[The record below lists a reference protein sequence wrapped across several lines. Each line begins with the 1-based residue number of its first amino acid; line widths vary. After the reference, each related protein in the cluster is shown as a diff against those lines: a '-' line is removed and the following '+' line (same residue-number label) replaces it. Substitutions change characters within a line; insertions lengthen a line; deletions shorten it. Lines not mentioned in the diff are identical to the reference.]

1 MGLTPLILATLV
13 LLRTVGLGRDRE
25 PHRLPE
31 HCNVVWTTPSEDSRG
46 SMPLGNGDI
55 GLNVWVEKSGDL
67 LFYISKTDAWS
78 DQVQDLKGL
87 LKLGRVRVKW
97 LPALSPD
104 REKFSQ
110 TLKLADGEIEIR
122 AGAANSLA
130 TLRIWVDA
138 NRPVVHLEAES
149 PKPHEL
155 QVAFES
161 LRPAPEKR
169 ILADTILDG
178 QPNRVVWF
186 YRNQNKKIPQ
196 LTNLTFGAV
205 IEGDNLVSSG
215 RLALKSEKPAKRQ
228 VISIC
233 ALTAQTPTPEAWLER
248 LNQTAAQA
256 RAVNLETARREH
268 LNWWQEFWNRSW
280 ILVNGDEPAAEVT
293 QGYALQRFVSA
304 CAGRGAYPIKFN
316 GSIFTV
322 DYHTQEQID
331 GVEANALLSADART
345 WGGQY
350 WFQNTRPI
358 YWPML
363 AAGDFDTMQ
372 PLFKMYREMLY
383 FNTKLV
389 REFYGHDGA
398 YFAETAPFWGGLS
411 KVSTNDPGDYSRH
424 YFTPILELSAMMLD
438 YFAYTCDEKF
448 ARETLLPIADAG
460 VIFFS
465 RHFSR
470 DANGKL
476 LLDPDNATE
485 TYWKAKNPAPDIAG
499 LRWVLQG
506 LLGLPFDLT
515 SEEQRSGWQRLLGKI
530 PELPT
535 GEKNGVK
542 VLLPAEVFDKGHN
555 FENPELYA
563 IYPFRIFGLGKP
575 DLELACATFGTRRFK
590 NSGCWNQDGIQAALL
605 GDTGTAKKNV
615 VFNLTRQ
622 DKQLRFPAFWDPGND
637 YAPDEDNGGNGLN
650 ILQLMLMQ
658 CEGRKIVL
666 LPAWP
671 ENWDADFKLHAPFET
686 VVEGRV
692 HGGKLESL
700 AVTPSE
706 RRNDVEL
713 VNADGILRKL
723 EESTPKG
730 KSPVR

>member
-1 MGLTPLILATLV
+1 LV
-13 LLRTVGLGRDRE
+13 LWRTVGLGRDRE

-31 HCNVVWTTPSEDSRG
+31 QCNVVWTTPSEDSRG

-67 LFYISKTDAWS
+67 LFYISKADAWS
-78 DQVQDLKGL
+78 DDVQGPKGL
-87 LKLGRVRVKW
+87 LKLGRVRVKL
-97 LPALSPD
+97 LPALWSN
-104 REKFSQ
+104 REEFSQ
-110 TLKLADGEIEIR
+110 TLKLTDAEIEIH
-122 AGAANSLA
+122 AGAANSLT

-138 NRPVVHLEAES
+138 NRPVVHVETQS
-149 PKPHEL
+149 PEPREL

-161 LRPAPEKR
+161 SRPAPEKE
-169 ILADTILDG
+169 IQADTILEG
-178 QPNRVVWF
+178 QTNRVVWF
-186 YRNQNKKIPQ
+186 YRNQNKTTPQ

-205 IEGDNLVSSG
+205 IQGDNLVSAG
-215 RLALKSEKPAKRQ
+215 RLVLKSAKPAKRQ

-233 ALTAQTPTPEAWLER
+233 ALTAQTPTPETWLER
-248 LNQTAAQA
+248 LNQIAAQA
-256 RAVNLETARREH
+256 GAVNLETARREH
-268 LNWWQEFWNRSW
+268 RHWWQEFWNRSW
-280 ILVNGDEPAAEVT
+280 IFVSGEESTAKVT
-293 QGYALQRFVSA
+293 QGYALQQFLSA

-322 DYHTQEQID
+322 DYARMD
-331 GVEANALLSADART
+331 ADARS

-350 WFQNTRPI
+350 WFQNTRPM

-372 PLFKMYREMLY
+372 PLFKMFREMLLS
-383 FNTKLV
+383 NTKLV
-389 REFYGHDGA
+389 HDFYGHDGA
-398 YFAETAPFWGGLS
+398 YFAETAPFWGGFN
-411 KVSTNDPGDYSRH
+411 KIFTNDSGRFTKH

-438 YFAYTCDEKF
+438 YFAYTGDEKF
-448 ARETLLPIADAG
+448 VRETLLPIAEAG

-465 RHFSR
+465 QHFGR

-476 LLDPDNATE
+476 LLDPDNALE
-485 TYWKAKNPAPDIAG
+485 TFWKAKNPAPDIAG
-499 LRWVLQG
+499 LRWVLRG

-515 SEEQRSGWQRLLGKI
+515 SAEQRSRWQRLLDEI

-535 GEKNGVK
+535 GEQDGVK
-542 VLLPAEVFDKGHN
+542 VLMPAEVFDKGHN
-555 FENPELYA
+555 WENPELYA

-575 DLELACATFGTRRFK
+575 DLELARATFAARRFK

-605 GDTGTAKKNV
+605 GDTKTAKKNV

-658 CEGRKIVL
+658 CEGRKIIL

-671 ENWDADFKLHAPFET
+671 ENWDADFKLHAPLQT
-686 VVEGRV
+686 VVEGKV

-700 AVTPSE
+700 TVTPSE
-706 RRNDVEL
+706 RRNDAEL

-723 EESTPKG
+723 DESTPESKLPG
-730 KSPVR
+730 Q